1 MSKYRVWL
9 LLVLCN
15 LFWAGNYVFGKY
27 IGTEITPIGLTFTRW
42 LFASL
47 ILIVI
52 AHFVEKPKWSSVL
65 KHWPSLTGLAV
76 LGIVAYNSL
85 LYYALHFTSPTN
97 ASLVNSFNPGLI
109 AIVSAIYLKEKISK
123 IQTLGILVSFLGV
136 FVIMTK
142 GNLLQIFAVQYN
154 TGDLLMIIAIITW
167 TLYSMIGKKLTTV
180 PPITS
185 TAVSGLIAT
194 IILAPF
200 AISQGIDYTTLSK
213 TAVTGIVYIIIFP
226 SICSFIF
233 WNLGVREIGASKTGV
248 FLNLNPV
255 FTAAISWALGQRVT
269 VVQITGGF
277 LVFLGVYFTTG
288 MFENSFLHKPKDKK
302 QPKDITA

>member
-1 MSKYRVWL
+1 MSKYKVWL
-9 LLVLCN
+9 LLVLCT

-27 IGTEITPIGLTFTRW
+27 IGIEMTPVGITFTRW
-42 LFASL
+42 MFASV
-47 ILIVI
+47 ILIII
-52 AHFVEKPKWSSVL
+52 ANFVEKPKWAEVL
-65 KHWPSLTGLAV
+65 KHWPSLTALALLGLV
-76 LGIVAYNSL
+76 GYNCL

-97 ASLVNSFNPGLI
+97 AALVNSFNPGLI
-109 AIVSAIYLKEKISK
+109 AIASAVYLKEKVSK
-123 IQTLGILVSFLGV
+123 IQGLGILLSFLGV
-136 FVIMTK
+136 FVIMTN
-142 GNLLQIFAVQYN
+142 GNLLKPFATEYN
-154 TGDLLMIIAIITW
+154 AGDLLMIGAIITW

-200 AISQGIDYTTLSK
+200 AIAQGIDYTNLSK
-213 TAVTGIVYIIIFP
+213 MAVTGIIYIIIFP

-233 WNLGVREIGASKTGV
+233 WNLGVREIGASKAGV

-255 FTAAISWALGQRVT
+255 FTAAISWALGQRIT
-269 VVQITGGF
+269 AIQIIGGL

-288 MFENSFLHKPKDKK
+288 MFEYTFLHKSKYNRS
-302 QPKDITA
+302 